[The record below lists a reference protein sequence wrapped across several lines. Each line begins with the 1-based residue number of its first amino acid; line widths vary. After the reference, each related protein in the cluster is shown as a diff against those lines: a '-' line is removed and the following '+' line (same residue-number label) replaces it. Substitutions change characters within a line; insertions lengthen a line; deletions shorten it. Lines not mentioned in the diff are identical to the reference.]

1 MAHIWHADV
10 RIAWPAEVQR
20 GDASCDPAAEL
31 VRFGRLKTLRSLL
44 QRLVTQHGGGALAPP
59 LAFER
64 WLARAALHGAAPDVL
79 PAADEVDPQLVADL
93 ARTLP
98 HEKAVIISAA
108 LTARSRADAE
118 RLAGGETPVDPA
130 LTRRLVKAV
139 KKAGKPVTAEGWTA
153 LSRAAEALATH
164 AQGRAEALAGP
175 VTNKVQVEK
184 EGKNVRLC
192 ALDDDGPRKPYMLMS
207 HAHYAKLTAL
217 HGRFG
222 EGPMDERIFCVV
234 TRYEALRGAGSQC
247 AVPGACFEALR
258 THLGNTV
265 ECFAS
270 PLNCRFERYFSAFP
284 LLERSFGSLGS
295 FFEDWETIEEG
306 SFECNPPFV
315 PEVMAFALTTIET
328 LLGKKGALSFL
339 VVVPDWGGSQSTAE
353 SCRASPFIRAHV
365 TILASDHVFVDGA
378 QHRVRDRHRPSSWD
392 TAVLLLQNAAGR
404 AKWPLETPTL
414 ARVVGASFARAAN
427 EAAPVGAEDLGAWE
441 HRGPGRGGKKRP
453 RAAPAGGR
461 GRGRGRG

>member
-10 RIAWPAEVQR
+10 RIAWPAAPQR
-20 GDASCDPAAEL
+20 DADDESCDPAAEL
-31 VRFGRLKTLRSLL
+31 VRFGKLKTLRSLL

-79 PAADEVDPQLVADL
+79 PAGHTVDPQLVADL

-98 HEKAVIISAA
+98 REATVLIAEA
-108 LTARSRADAE
+108 LTRRSRADAE
-118 RLAGGETPVDPA
+118 RLSGGETPVDPA
-130 LTRRLVKAV
+130 DTRRLVKAV

-164 AQGRAEALAGP
+164 AQGRAEALMKPA
-175 VTNKVQVEK
+175 TYKVQVDT

-192 ALDDDGPRKPYMLMS
+192 ALDADGPRKPYMLIS
-207 HAHYAKLTAL
+207 HAHYDKLKTL
-217 HGRFG
+217 HDRFG
-222 EGPMDERIFCVV
+222 SGDADERIFCVV
-234 TRYEALRGAGSQC
+234 TRYEALRGAGFQC

-258 THLGNTV
+258 TYLGNTV

-284 LLERSFGSLGS
+284 SLERRFGSLGS
-295 FFEDWETIEEG
+295 FFEAWETIEEG

-315 PEVMAFALTTIET
+315 PEVMAFAQKKMET
-328 LLGKKGALSFL
+328 LLAKAGALSFL

-353 SCRASPFIRAHV
+353 KCRASPFLCAHV
-365 TILASDHVFVDGA
+365 TIPASDHVFVDGA
-378 QHRVRDRHRPSSWD
+378 QHRVKDRHRPSSWD
-392 TAVLLLQNAAGR
+392 TAVLLLQNDAGR
-404 AKWPLETPTL
+404 AKWPLDTPTL
-414 ARVVGASFARAAN
+414 SRVVGASFARAAN
-427 EAAPVGAEDLGAWE
+427 EAVQGGAEDLGAWE
-441 HRGPGRGGKKRP
+441 RRGPGRGGKKRP
-453 RAAPAGGR
+453 RAAPGGGR
-461 GRGRGRG
+461 GRGRG